1 MKLLTTLLLLTFA
14 TVNYAFAQIQLKEKL
29 SKKAN
34 QEIDKFLFGNKNK
47 NQSDDTND
55 RADDE
60 VLDTYESTDSSDPLG
75 GYRREPVNYGTMSP
89 SEVVG
94 FRDLI
99 NFLPDD
105 LGAYRIAEKP
115 EGSTTRYG
123 EYRYSFAS
131 KSYRNGDEEL
141 RASIFDYAQT
151 ASLLGLY
158 ANQYEHESTDGVMR
172 SIEVNGQ
179 PGWYSANYESND
191 TNLALVVNGRFLI
204 TIAGYGLEE
213 ATLKG
218 YVVGMELDQLPEA
231 PPTPEQED

>member
-1 MKLLTTLLLLTFA
+1 MKLLTTLFFLTF
-14 TVNYAFAQIQLKEKL
+14 TMVNTAFAQIQLKEKL

-47 NQSDDTND
+47 NQSDDTNTNT
-55 RADDE
+55 DDE
-60 VLDTYESTDSSDPLG
+60 VLDTYEPSDSSDPLG
-75 GYRREPVNYGTMSP
+75 GYRRESVNYGTMSP

-99 NFLPDD
+99 NFLPDE
-105 LGAYRIAEKP
+105 LGDYRIAEKP

-123 EYRYSFAS
+123 EYRYSFGS
-131 KSYRNGDEEL
+131 KSYSKGDEEL
-141 RASIFDYAQT
+141 KASIFDYAQT

-172 SIEVNGQ
+172 SIEVNGN
-179 PGWYSANYESND
+179 PGWYSANYDSNE

-204 TIAGYGLEE
+204 TISGNGLEE
-213 ATLKG
+213 ATLKR
-218 YVVGMELDQLPEA
+218 YAAGMDLDQLPEA
-231 PPTPEQED
+231 PTAPEEED